1 MEWLESVGLLA
12 SAWSDASLSTESH
25 LASFIIKKHPCENET
40 VSAQEDPL
48 AYWKKRRDIW
58 PALARLATTYLS
70 CPSPADKH
78 LLGQHLCLPGQ
89 PHHHRV

>member
-48 AYWKKRRDIW
+48 AYWKKWRDIW
-58 PALARLATTYLS
+58 PALTRLATTYLS

-78 LLGQHLCLPGQ
+78 LLGKHLCLPGQ
-89 PHHHRV
+89 PHHHGV